1 MNAPEDCT
9 GAISRYREGP
19 LLLEEAVK
27 GLADPDLDARPSR
40 GGWTIRE
47 IVHHIVDGDDI
58 WKTCIKMAMGN
69 EEGEFALG
77 WYGALSQE
85 TWGDRWAYSRRSI
98 DVSLSLFKATRA
110 HVLQLIESGPEV
122 WSRSVLVRTAKG
134 DVERV
139 PVGFVVQM
147 QADHVFHHVE
157 RIRAI
162 LRERG
167 GTSQSDQG
175 GGTRVGQ

>member
-1 MNAPEDCT
+1 MNAPEDRT
-9 GAISRYREGP
+9 STISRYREGS
-19 LLLEEAVK
+19 LLLEEVVN
-27 GLADPDLDARPSR
+27 GLADPDLDAKPSR
-40 GGWTIRE
+40 GGWTIRQ

-58 WKTCIKMAMGN
+58 WKLCIKMAIGN
-69 EEGEFALG
+69 EQAEFDLG

-85 TWGDRWAYSRRSI
+85 TWADRWAYTKRSI
-98 DVSLSLFKATRA
+98 DVSLSLFKAIRA
-110 HVLQLIESGPEV
+110 HVLQLIESAPEV
-122 WSRSVLVRTAKG
+122 WNRSVVVRTPKG

-147 QADHVFHHVE
+147 QADHVFHHIE

-167 GTSQSDQG
+167 GT
-175 GGTRVGQ
+175 